1 MEAQGTSDGIQ
12 NPYGSIITDKLIPD
26 WNYLSIKGR
35 KKVVFEIK
43 RLIVRIG
50 KGDKGKKGGNSYEH
64 NNSINKAFRTIKK
77 QNRKFKIQIKALKM
91 SNPDKYDGSDYNEVK
106 LVGSGDTF
114 GGNNSNKKGKITND

>member
-35 KKVVFEIK
+35 KKVVSEIK

-50 KGDKGKKGGNSYEH
+50 KGDKGKKGGNPDEH
-64 NNSINKAFRTIKK
+64 NNNINKAFRTIKK

-91 SNPDKYDGSDYNEVK
+91 SNPDKYDGSDYNGVK

-114 GGNNSNKKGKITND
+114 GGNNSNKKRKNNE